1 MPIDLWIS
9 ISILGNAQQF
19 VKSEVCFLLWS
30 VSVLPEIL
38 FTSEIKYFQTHEA
51 NGLLSNFQSCQ
62 QYSTIRRSVGRP
74 VWKNFG
80 CERFPIVL
88 FCVCASALLLFQKK
102 FSASILASKGQNL
115 VAAYPLNVPKRMQ
128 PGSRSCHAWKLIP
141 LICFRIRR
149 SIGVEHPSK

>member
-1 MPIDLWIS
+1 MFYYNQSSSYLNQFQIHNCIWHNVIKIKDLSTRSIMPIDLWIS
-9 ISILGNAQQF
+9 IFILGNAQQF
-19 VKSEVCFLLWS
+19 VKSEVCFLLW
-30 VSVLPEIL
+30 SVLPEIL

-88 FCVCASALLLFQKK
+88 FLCVPALYFFSKKSFQPR
-102 FSASILASKGQNL
+102 FW
-115 VAAYPLNVPKRMQ
+115 PLKAKTWSP
-128 PGSRSCHAWKLIP
+128 LIP
-141 LICFRIRR
+141 
-149 SIGVEHPSK
+149 